1 MYIDGDLL
9 LTAVALIAAG
19 FFWFIYEAI
28 TMGRRRKKR
37 QLSGSEQ
44 GEVIWGD
51 RLQDI
56 LWAGRNKHKYCM
68 LVTFHRYVLDC
79 NLRQYI
85 LIGYA
90 PDCSIRALS
99 GHLNKK

>member
-9 LTAVALIAAG
+9 LTTVALIAAG

-37 QLSGSEQ
+37 HLSGSEQ
-44 GEVIWGD
+44 GEVTWGD

-56 LWAGRNKHKYCM
+56 LWAGRNKQKYAR
-68 LVTFHRYVLDC
+68 H
-79 NLRQYI
+79 I
-85 LIGYA
+85 
-90 PDCSIRALS
+90 S
-99 GHLNKK
+99 